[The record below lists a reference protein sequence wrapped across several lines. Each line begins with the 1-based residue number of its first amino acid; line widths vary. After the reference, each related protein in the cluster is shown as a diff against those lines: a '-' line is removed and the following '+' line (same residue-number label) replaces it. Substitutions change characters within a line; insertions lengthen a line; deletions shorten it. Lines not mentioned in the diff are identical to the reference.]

1 MVTALPLCYTHYH
14 TRETTDNEEA
24 QSMKN
29 RCTIPMWV
37 AKAGYIVMSLVF
49 CGAGVLFIVK
59 PELSAMVI
67 SRALGAA
74 MIVFGLIK
82 LVGYF
87 SKDLF
92 RLAFQYDLGFGLLLI
107 ALGIL
112 VLAKPAGVLDFIFV
126 ALGIA
131 ILADGLFKVQ
141 IAVDS
146 KRFGISTWWLTLV
159 LAMVTGVVGLALVF
173 RPWDSVR
180 LLTTLLGAA
189 LLAEGILNLCV
200 AVSTVKIVDHQR
212 PDVIEVTS
220 FEVEN
225 P

>member
-37 AKAGYIVMSLVF
+37 AKTGYIVMSLVF
-49 CGAGVLFIVK
+49 CGAGVLFIAK
-59 PELSAMVI
+59 PELSAVAI

-74 MIVFGLIK
+74 MILFGLIK

-112 VLAKPAGVLDFIFV
+112 VLAKPAGVLDFIFI

-131 ILADGLFKVQ
+131 ILTDGLFKVQ
-141 IAVDS
+141 IAVDA
-146 KRFGISTWWLTLV
+146 KRFCIPTWWLTLI

-173 RPWDSVR
+173 RPWDSAR
-180 LLTTLLGAA
+180 LLTALLGAA

-200 AVSTVKIVDHQR
+200 AVSTVKIVGHQR
-212 PDVIEVTS
+212 PDVIEATS

>member
-1 MVTALPLCYTHYH
+1 
-14 TRETTDNEEA
+14 
-24 QSMKN
+24 MKN

>member
-173 RPWDSVR
+173 RPWDSAR

-212 PDVIEVTS
+212 PDVIKVTS

>member
-1 MVTALPLCYTHYH
+1 
-14 TRETTDNEEA
+14 
-24 QSMKN
+24 MKN
-29 RCTIPMWV
+29 RCTVPMWV

-49 CGAGVLFIVK
+49 CGAGTLFIAK
-59 PELSAMVI
+59 PDLSAVVI

-112 VLAKPAGVLDFIFV
+112 ALAKPAGALDFIFT
-126 ALGIA
+126 ALGVA
-131 ILADGLFKVQ
+131 ILTDGLFKLQ

-159 LAMVTGVVGLALVF
+159 LAVITGVVGLALVF
-173 RPWDSVR
+173 RPWDSAR
-180 LLTTLLGAA
+180 LLTILLGAA

-200 AVSTVKIVDHQR
+200 AVSTVKIVSYQQ

-225 P
+225 ETL

>member
-1 MVTALPLCYTHYH
+1 
-14 TRETTDNEEA
+14 
-24 QSMKN
+24 
-29 RCTIPMWV
+29 MWV

-49 CGAGVLFIVK
+49 CAAGVLFIAK
-59 PELSAMVI
+59 PDVSAVVI
-67 SRALGAA
+67 TRALGTA
-74 MIVFGLIK
+74 MIVFGAIK

-87 SKDLF
+87 SRDLF

-107 ALGIL
+107 ALGAL
-112 VLAKPAGVLDFIFV
+112 VLAKPAGVLDFLFI

-131 ILADGLFKVQ
+131 ILTDGLFKVQ

-146 KRFGISTWWLTLV
+146 RRFGISTWWLTMA
-159 LAMVTGVVGLALVF
+159 LAIVTGVVGLALVF
-173 RPWDSVR
+173 RPWGSAK
-180 LLTTLLGAA
+180 LLTVLLGSA
-189 LLAEGILNLCV
+189 LLAEGVLNLCV

-220 FEVEN
+220 FDVEE

>member
-1 MVTALPLCYTHYH
+1 
-14 TRETTDNEEA
+14 
-24 QSMKN
+24 MKN

-49 CGAGVLFIVK
+49 CGAGVLFIAK
-59 PELSAMVI
+59 PELSAVAI

-74 MIVFGLIK
+74 MILFGLIK

-112 VLAKPAGVLDFIFV
+112 VLAKPAGVLDFIFI

-131 ILADGLFKVQ
+131 ILTDGQ
-141 IAVDS
+141 IGRAS
-146 KRFGISTWWLTLV
+146 CRE
-159 LAMVTGVVGLALVF
+159 
-173 RPWDSVR
+173 R
-180 LLTTLLGAA
+180 
-189 LLAEGILNLCV
+189 
-200 AVSTVKIVDHQR
+200 VS
-212 PDVIEVTS
+212 S
-220 FEVEN
+220 
-225 P
+225 

>member
-1 MVTALPLCYTHYH
+1 
-14 TRETTDNEEA
+14 
-24 QSMKN
+24 MKN
-29 RCTIPMWV
+29 RCSIPMWV

-67 SRALGAA
+67 SRAVGAA
-74 MIVFGLIK
+74 FILRPEPSMAVIGRALGIALVVFGGVK

-173 RPWDSVR
+173 RPWDSAR